1 MREAHFSHHIIIH
14 LRGEAARVPSER
26 GRRRWESDILIEERE
41 VIDHMADV
49 QPLRGIRY
57 AQKAIGDLAQVI
69 TPPFDVIAA
78 EAQKRY
84 YARSPYNVIRLELG
98 EEYSG
103 DTTLNNRYTRAA
115 ATLAEWRLQG
125 ILRQEDFPCYYMYQQ
140 LFTHDGRT
148 YTRTSLLAR
157 VRLEPW
163 DAQVV
168 LPHELTHRKAKDD
181 RLKLMRSCA
190 TNFSPLMCMYDDP
203 QGRMHALL
211 APYAA
216 RAEVQ
221 ITDEVNEKHLLSPI
235 THSGQIELIQDFFAE
250 RQLYMADGH
259 HRYETALNYRNEVL
273 EQRNNLQRDD
283 AINFVL
289 MALIDLDDPGL
300 LVLPTHRLLSGLSD
314 VALRLLSSQHLA
326 RYFTVRRL
334 ERSEL
339 NPHAVKQLLAAASE
353 QHPSFIVST
362 AGEAWLLSLN
372 EQGRRRMAESGHS
385 GAWNV
390 LDVAV
395 AHTLVLEELLGLNT
409 EDMTAGRYVRYTG
422 DLQEALQAVQ
432 SGMAQCA
439 LLFHATRVRQICEVA
454 KADDRMPQKSTYFYP
469 KLITGL
475 VMNPLW

>member
-1 MREAHFSHHIIIH
+1 MSSVFGTKV
-14 LRGEAARVPSER
+14 L
-26 GRRRWESDILIEERE
+26 ILSYEERE
-41 VIDHMADV
+41 VIYRMADV
-49 QPLRGIRY
+49 QPLHGIRY
-57 AQKAIGDLAQVI
+57 AQKAIADLAQVV
-69 TPPFDVIAA
+69 TPPFDVITA

-84 YARSPYNVIRLELG
+84 YARNPYNVIPLELG
-98 EEYSG
+98 EESPG

-125 ILRQEDFPCYYMYQQ
+125 ILRQEDIPCYYMYQQ
-140 LFTHDGRT
+140 LFTHDGKG

-163 DAQVV
+163 DARVV

-181 RLKLMRSCA
+181 RLKLLRACA
-190 TNFSPLMCMYDDP
+190 TNFSSLMCMYDDP
-203 QGRMHALL
+203 QGRMCALL

-216 RAEVQ
+216 RAGVQ
-221 ITDEVNEKHLLSPI
+221 ITDEVKEKHLLSPI
-235 THSGQIELIQDFFAE
+235 THSGQIELIHDFFAE
-250 RQLYMADGH
+250 RQLYVADGH
-259 HRYETALNYRNEVL
+259 HRYETALNYRDEVL

-314 VALRLLSSQHLA
+314 VALRLLSGQHLA
-326 RYFTVRRL
+326 RYFTVRQL
-334 ERSEL
+334 ESAEMSPR
-339 NPHAVKQLLAAASE
+339 AVKQLLEAASE
-353 QHPSFIVST
+353 QHPSFVVST
-362 AGEAWLLSLN
+362 AGGAWLLSLN
-372 EQGRRRMAESGHS
+372 EQGRRRMTESGHS
-385 GAWNV
+385 GAWNE

-395 AHTLVLEELLGLNT
+395 AHILVIEELLGLSA

-432 SGMAQCA
+432 TGTAQCA

>member
-1 MREAHFSHHIIIH
+1 MSSVFGTKV
-14 LRGEAARVPSER
+14 L
-26 GRRRWESDILIEERE
+26 ILTYEERE
-41 VIDHMADV
+41 VIYRMADV
-49 QPLRGIRY
+49 QPLHGIRY
-57 AQKAIGDLAQVI
+57 AQKAIADLAQVV
-69 TPPFDVIAA
+69 TPPFDVILA

-84 YARSPYNVIRLELG
+84 YARNPYNVIRLELG
-98 EEYSG
+98 EEYPG

-125 ILRQEDFPCYYMYQQ
+125 ILRQEDIPCYYMYQQ
-140 LFTHDGRT
+140 LFTHDGKP

-163 DAQVV
+163 DARVV

-181 RLKLMRSCA
+181 RLKLLRACA

-203 QGRMHALL
+203 QGRMRALL

-216 RAEVQ
+216 RAGVQ
-221 ITDEVNEKHLLSPI
+221 ITD
-235 THSGQIELIQDFFAE
+235 
-250 RQLYMADGH
+250 
-259 HRYETALNYRNEVL
+259 EVL

-300 LVLPTHRLLSGLSD
+300 LILPTHRLLSGLSD
-314 VALRLLSSQHLA
+314 DALRLLSGQHLA
-326 RYFTVRRL
+326 RYFTVRQL
-334 ERSEL
+334 ETTEMS
-339 NPHAVKQLLAAASE
+339 PQSVQQLLEAASD
-353 QHPSFIVST
+353 QHPSFVAST
-362 AGEAWLLSLN
+362 AGGAWLLSLN
-372 EQGRRRMAESGHS
+372 EQGRRRMTESGHS
-385 GAWNV
+385 GAWNE

-395 AHTLVLEELLGLNT
+395 AHILVLEELLGLSA

-432 SGMAQCA
+432 TGTAQCA